1 MPASGVLSLSADAEP
16 DIYVLRI
23 QAKDARDNTDEAVA
37 TVGVLA
43 ALSLSDAPRLT
54 AVAGEAVSL
63 HTFSAKGGIGTKTY
77 TLMPGD
83 DVGHF
88 DLDKNSGVLSLQVSA
103 QAGVYTLTVEVA
115 DGDSGSGPVGAVA
128 TVEVSAALM
137 LADAPLLSVALGA
150 AVSLHKFTASGGI
163 GIKTYTLA
171 AGNKDYFSVN
181 ASSGV
186 LSLLA
191 TAQEGVHMI
200 TVQAIDEGGRKV
212 EALATVR
219 VSAALML
226 ADAPPFTVIA
236 KCGDEFAHIYR
247 ERWDWDTNLY
257 DFGE

>member
-1 MPASGVLSLSADAEP
+1 MLSLAADAEL
-16 DIYVLRI
+16 DTYVLRI
-23 QAKDARDNTDEAVA
+23 QATDASGNTDEAVA
-37 TVGVLA
+37 TVEVSA
-43 ALSLSDAPRLT
+43 VLSLADAPRLT

-88 DLDKNSGVLSLQVSA
+88 ALAESSGVLSLQASA
-103 QAGVYTLTVEVA
+103 QEGVYTLTVQVA
-115 DGDSGSGPVGAVA
+115 DADDGSGPVGALA

-137 LADAPLLSVALGA
+137 LADAPMLPVVVLGA

-171 AGNKDYFSVN
+171 AGDKGYFSVN
-181 ASSGV
+181 AASGV

-191 TAQEGVHMI
+191 AAQEGVHTL
-200 TVQAIDEGGRKV
+200 TVQAIDEGDRKV
-212 EALATVR
+212 EAVATVR

-226 ADAPPFTVIA
+226 ADAPPL
-236 KCGDEFAHIYR
+236 R
-247 ERWDWDTNLY
+247 
-257 DFGE
+257 